1 MEVIEPGSV
10 QRTERLLPGSAERRQ
25 LEVNSLQQLKDQLD
39 HVNSKSNRRKR
50 AINNAIIVASIASI
64 LGLVIFG
71 QEKETVLENVK
82 SGKIPGVNP
91 GSSSAKPNSWTL
103 KKTLRYIAM
112 ALSIGGLIRGI
123 AKSDKLDVIEPDGTR
138 QIPKYSEREP
148 VREQTEEDKFRVMTV
163 RATLD
168 TLIASG
174 VVSKE
179 SVKNRAKAHSFRKPD
194 TVSKA
199 VLKEIVKYG
208 KSI

>member
-39 HVNSKSNRRKR
+39 QANSKSNRRKR

-71 QEKETVLENVK
+71 QEKETVLDNVN
-82 SGKIPGVNP
+82 SGKIP

-103 KKTLRYIAM
+103 RKTLRYIAM
-112 ALSIGGLIRGI
+112 ALSIGGLVRGI

-179 SVKNRAKAHSFRKPD
+179 SIKNRAKAHSFRRPD

>member
-10 QRTERLLPGSAERRQ
+10 QRTERLLPGSAERRR

-39 HVNSKSNRRKR
+39 QANSKSNRRKR

-64 LGLVIFG
+64 LGLIVFG
-71 QEKETVLENVK
+71 QEKETVLDNVN
-82 SGKIPGVNP
+82 SGKIP

-103 KKTLRYIAM
+103 RKTLRYIAM
-112 ALSIGGLIRGI
+112 ALSIGGLVRGI

-179 SVKNRAKAHSFRKPD
+179 SIKNRAKAHSFRRPD